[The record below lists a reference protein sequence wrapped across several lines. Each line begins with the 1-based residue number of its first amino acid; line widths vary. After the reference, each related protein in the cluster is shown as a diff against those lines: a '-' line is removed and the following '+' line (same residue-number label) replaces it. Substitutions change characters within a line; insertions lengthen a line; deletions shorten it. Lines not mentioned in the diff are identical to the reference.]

1 MIENSD
7 RTGLFGGAF
16 DPVHVGHMSVVE
28 SILNSQLVDE
38 ILLLP
43 TPHPPHKQNEGQI
56 SFTHRYRM
64 LELAFND
71 FEQVEVSDLEKKL
84 PAPSYTLQ
92 TIKYLQEHDLEKKY
106 FLCLGEDNLASFR
119 EWHKF
124 REILNRVSL
133 IVAARPGV
141 GHEQQDDE
149 ILENAIFIDHS
160 EMDISSTE
168 LRETKDENFI
178 KDSVPGNVF
187 DYIKRHNL
195 YSL

>member
-16 DPVHVGHMSVVE
+16 DPVHVGHISVVE
-28 SILNSQLVDE
+28 SILNSQLVDD

-43 TPHPPHKQNEGQI
+43 TPHPPHKQNEGQT
-56 SFTHRYRM
+56 SFFHRYRM
-64 LELAFND
+64 LELAFNN

-92 TIKYLQEHDLEKKY
+92 TIKYLQEHHPEKKY

-119 EWHKF
+119 EWYKY
-124 REILNRVSL
+124 REILSRVLL
-133 IVAARPGV
+133 IVAARPGARY
-141 GHEQQDDE
+141 EQQEDE
-149 ILENAIFIDHS
+149 ILEKATFIEHH
-160 EMDISSTE
+160 EIDISSTE
-168 LRETKDENFI
+168 IRETKDEKCI
-178 KDSVPGNVF
+178 KDSVPGDVF